1 MKRKSDISWDE
12 EKLLQTI
19 AISKA
24 AFYESEAAS
33 SLSWPEFLM
42 QQGRYIKK
50 RWWMLQGAL
59 LVFLLYA
66 LQASES
72 SYYTQRSLGVAA
84 PLFVL
89 LILPELWKNR
99 NCGAMEVECTTFY
112 SLRQIYAARM
122 ALFAGVDL
130 LLLSLFF
137 CGATFLARLTVWEM
151 LVQFVLPLNVACC
164 ICFRCLYSRKTGSEV
179 FSLLLCA
186 VFTGLWVQVLLN
198 DAVYDAVSVP
208 LWSLM
213 LAVSFGYLA
222 YSILHGAKEW
232 EHTWEVKAV
241 WN

>member
-1 MKRKSDISWDE
+1 MNRNQNIPYDE

-19 AISKA
+19 AISKSV
-24 AFYESEAAS
+24 FYESEAAS
-33 SLSWPEFLM
+33 SLSWLEFLM
-42 QQGRYIKK
+42 QQGHYIKK
-50 RWWMLQGAL
+50 RWWVLQGAL
-59 LVFLLYA
+59 LVFLLCV
-66 LQASES
+66 LKASES
-72 SYYTQRSLGVAA
+72 PYYIQRSLGVAA

-130 LLLSLFF
+130 MLLSLFF
-137 CGATFLARLTVWEM
+137 CGATFFVRLTVWEM
-151 LVQFVLPLNVACC
+151 LVQFVLPFNVACC

-186 VFTGLWVQVLLN
+186 VFTGLWVHVLLN
-198 DAVYDAVSVP
+198 DAVYDAISIP

-213 LAVSFGYLA
+213 LAASLGYLA
-222 YSILHGAKEW
+222 YSIVHGAKEW
-232 EHTWEVKAV
+232 EQTWEVKAV